1 MSINFTPANRQYLT
15 AGDLACMSA
24 LNDSDRRAF
33 WVTDAETTHVKAQ
46 FMTSANF
53 EDDIGAG
60 FPYGEWNRRVVFDN
74 PAISENDWN
83 QYADLRSPLFSGGY
97 ALRRDEAA
105 LICPAFADAD
115 VALLTGRYD
124 SETGIFTVFGD
135 GILNAGDSMLLTI
148 DQDLNDGE
156 LIQIVEEV
164 TQQLPASYNYGF
176 ELNQD
181 TWRDLI
187 IIPVGASLTETG
199 ALTKSNPAIKKILLE
214 VAERHFGKEQSFEY
228 HCSRNT
234 VAFTN
239 AYVVDSCGNVIEPN
253 RVSEKACGRGVT
265 LKVKEWDNLRK
276 TDAVLACRTNTEG
289 ATTIEIELV
298 SGGSLEELTTLQ
310 YRQLCV
316 IYKRIVHWAF
326 ESFQQY
332 NIDEHRQFTPPEFPL
347 NNAHRLD
354 VSALL

>member
-15 AGDLACMSA
+15 ADSLACMTV

-74 PAISENDWN
+74 PAIPTKDWE
-83 QYADLRSPLFSGGY
+83 QYAELRSPLFSGGY
-97 ALRRDEAA
+97 ALHREEAA
-105 LICPAFADAD
+105 LICPAFADAG
-115 VALLTGRYD
+115 VTLLTGHYD
-124 SETGIFTVFGD
+124 LDTGIFTIFGD
-135 GILNAGDSMLLTI
+135 GIFDAGDSMLLAV
-148 DQDLNDGE
+148 DQDIDDDRLTQVITE
-156 LIQIVEEV
+156 IV
-164 TQQLPASYNYGF
+164 QQLPYIYAHSFKLHRNMRRNVIVLPMDKSF
-176 ELNQD
+176 
-181 TWRDLI
+181 
-187 IIPVGASLTETG
+187 TETG
-199 ALTKSNPAIKKILLE
+199 ELDRNNPAIKKMLLE
-214 VAERHFGKEQSFEY
+214 VAERYFGKERGFEY

-234 VAFTN
+234 VALTN
-239 AYVVDSCGNVIEPN
+239 AYVVDSCGNVIGPN

-289 ATTIEIELV
+289 VTTIEIELV
-298 SGGSLEELTTLQ
+298 SGESLEELTTLQ
-310 YRQLCV
+310 YRQLCA
-316 IYKRIVHWAF
+316 IYKQIAHWAF

-332 NIDEHRQFTPPEFPL
+332 SIDEYRQFTPPEFPL
-347 NNAHRLD
+347 DSAHKLD

>member
-1 MSINFTPANRQYLT
+1 MSINFTPANREYLT
-15 AGDLACMSA
+15 AATLACMPV
-24 LNDSDRRAF
+24 LNESDRLAF
-33 WVTDAETTHVKAQ
+33 QVMDAETAHVKVQ
-46 FMTSANF
+46 FMASMNS
-53 EDDIGAG
+53 EDDIEAG
-60 FPYGEWNRRVVFDN
+60 FPYEKWNRRVVFDN

-105 LICPAFADAD
+105 LICPVFADAD
-115 VALLTGRYD
+115 VALLTGHYD
-124 SETGIFTVFGD
+124 SETGIFTIFGD

-156 LIQIVEEV
+156 LIQIVEEI

-214 VAERHFGKEQSFEY
+214 VAERHFAKEQSFEY

-234 VAFTN
+234 VSLTN

-265 LKVKEWDNLRK
+265 LKVKEWKDLHE
-276 TDAVLACRTNTEG
+276 TDAVMTCRTEMNG
-289 ATTIEIELV
+289 KIVLEIELV
-298 SGGSLEELTTLQ
+298 SGESLEKLTTLQ
-310 YRQLCV
+310 YRQLCA
-316 IYKRIVHWAF
+316 IYKQITRWAF

-332 NIDEHRQFTPPEFPL
+332 NLYGHWQFTPPEFPL
-347 NNAHRLD
+347 NNIRT
-354 VSALL
+354 